1 MGWAKYH
8 EDNVSRFW
16 RDANTQ
22 VRVVH
27 GTQDRPASKAGAGDD
42 LGELKLLRRRLAENP
57 CDRSAQLTFHAE
69 KSRLEKLGI
78 STGEILG
85 VIHGDDRRADGPM
98 DIASPNGGT
107 SLVQRQLQN
116 EIGRNAQPN
125 SPKALAKAQLNKQG
139 ERNMSK
145 LKDFTVSTARP
156 LPVIVLADVSGS
168 MSANGKIDALNDA
181 IQSMIESF
189 AAEDHSRAEIHVA
202 VIAFGK
208 GSARLHQA
216 LLPAAQ
222 IKWERVGAAG
232 NTPMGAAFDLVVKMV
247 EDQAQIPSRA
257 YRPTVVL
264 VSDGQPTDE
273 WREPLQRLLASDR
286 ASKASRFVL
295 GIGDDADPAM
305 LAEFLADPSA
315 RAYSA
320 HEARQIKNFFR
331 WVTMSV
337 TQRTRSVNPN
347 SVVVVHPT
355 ALDDYDF

>member
-22 VRVVH
+22 LRM
-27 GTQDRPASKAGAGDD
+27 GRGAQDRPAGKAGAGND

-57 CDRSAQLTFHAE
+57 SDRRAQLAFHAE
-69 KSRLEKLGI
+69 KARLEKLGV
-78 STGEILG
+78 SAREILD
-85 VIHGDDRRADGPM
+85 VIHGGDRRESGPL
-98 DIASPNGGT
+98 DIADRADRRSD
-107 SLVQRQLQN
+107 VQGQLQN
-116 EIGRNAQPN
+116 EVGSRAQSNGTKLP
-125 SPKALAKAQLNKQG
+125 AKATSNERG
-139 ERNMSK
+139 EQHMSK
-145 LKDFTVSTARP
+145 LKDFTVATARP

-208 GSARLHQA
+208 GGARLHQP

-247 EDQAQIPSRA
+247 EDHAQIPSRA

-264 VSDGQPTDE
+264 VSDGQPTDD

-295 GIGDDADPAM
+295 GIGDDADSAM
-305 LAEFLADPSA
+305 LAEFLADPNA
-315 RAYSA
+315 RVYSA

-347 SVVVVHPT
+347 SVVVVDPT

>member
-1 MGWAKYH
+1 MGWAKY
-8 EDNVSRFW
+8 
-16 RDANTQ
+16 
-22 VRVVH
+22 
-27 GTQDRPASKAGAGDD
+27 
-42 LGELKLLRRRLAENP
+42 
-57 CDRSAQLTFHAE
+57 
-69 KSRLEKLGI
+69 LE
-78 STGEILG
+78 
-85 VIHGDDRRADGPM
+85 
-98 DIASPNGGT
+98 DIASRHNGT
-107 SLVQRQLQN
+107 SLVQRQLQK
-116 EIGRNAQPN
+116 ELGRDARPN
-125 SPKALAKAQLNKQG
+125 KPKGPAKPRTNTQG
-139 ERNMSK
+139 EKNMSK

-208 GSARLHQA
+208 GGARLHQP

-247 EDQAQIPSRA
+247 EDHAQIPSRA

-315 RAYSA
+315 RVYSA

-347 SVVVVHPT
+347 SVVVVDPT

>member
-8 EDNVSRFW
+8 EDNISRHW
-16 RDANTQ
+16 RDAKTK
-22 VRVVH
+22 VRMERMAEV
-27 GTQDRPASKAGAGDD
+27 PSSSKPPSSKD
-42 LGELKLLRRRLAENP
+42 LGKIRSLRRRLAENP
-57 CDRSAQLTFHAE
+57 SDLQAQQDFHAE
-69 KSRLEKLGI
+69 KDRLEKLGV
-78 STGEILG
+78 SPSELLG
-85 VIHGDDRRADGPM
+85 VIHGDAPRLAAATLDNH
-98 DIASPNGGT
+98 IAQG
-107 SLVQRQLQN
+107 
-116 EIGRNAQPN
+116 
-125 SPKALAKAQLNKQG
+125 NK
-139 ERNMSK
+139 K
-145 LKDFTVSTARP
+145 VLKDFTIATARP

-168 MSANGKIDALNDA
+168 MSKNGKIDALNDA

-189 AAEDHSRAEIHVA
+189 AAEDHSRAEIHIA
-202 VIAFGK
+202 VITFGK
-208 GSARLHQA
+208 GVARLHQP

-222 IKWERVGAAG
+222 INWVRVGAEG

-247 EDQAQIPSRA
+247 EDHAQIPSRA

-273 WREPLQRLLASDR
+273 WHEPLQRLLASDR
-286 ASKASRFVL
+286 ASKASRFAL

-315 RAYSA
+315 RVYSA

-337 TQRTRSVNPN
+337 TQRTRSMNPN
-347 SVVVVHPT
+347 SVVVIDPT

>member
-8 EDNVSRFW
+8 EDNISRYW
-16 RDANTQ
+16 RDAKTK
-22 VRVVH
+22 VRMERM
-27 GTQDRPASKAGAGDD
+27 TEAPPCKKPASNND
-42 LGELKLLRRRLAENP
+42 LGKIRLLRRRLAENP
-57 CDRSAQLTFHAE
+57 SDLQAQQAFHAE
-69 KSRLEKLGI
+69 KARLEKLGV
-78 STGEILG
+78 SPNELLG
-85 VIHGDDRRADGPM
+85 IIHGDAPSTAATTSDN
-98 DIASPNGGT
+98 DIA
-107 SLVQRQLQN
+107 
-116 EIGRNAQPN
+116 
-125 SPKALAKAQLNKQG
+125 QG
-139 ERNMSK
+139 K
-145 LKDFTVSTARP
+145 KKVLKDFTIATARP

-189 AAEDHSRAEIHVA
+189 ATEDHSRAEIHVA

-208 GSARLHQA
+208 GDARLHQS

-222 IKWERVGAAG
+222 INWERVGAAG

-247 EDQAQIPSRA
+247 EDHEQIPSRA

-273 WREPLQRLLASDR
+273 WREPLRRLLASDR
-286 ASKASRFVL
+286 ASKASRFAL

-315 RAYSA
+315 RVYSA

-337 TQRTRSVNPN
+337 TQRTRSMNPN
-347 SVVVVHPT
+347 SVIVIDPT